1 MDRDD
6 RLNDFWSADDDAT
19 THRVERAP
27 SSSLDERT
35 APANDMAARARSSVP
50 AKARRLVARLLEED
64 RKSLL
69 DQVTLA
75 ERASKPPASK
85 P

>member
-6 RLNDFWSADDDAT
+6 RLNDFWSSDDDAT
-19 THRVERAP
+19 TGRAESAP
-27 SSSLDERT
+27 SPSAAA
-35 APANDMAARARSSVP
+35 APHEDARSPRSSVP

-75 ERASKPPASK
+75 ERASKPPSSK